1 MTPHR
6 GGRGHSLTPKISPL
20 LSESQAQAN
29 ARDHGVTFEE
39 AQTVFGDPLSLTW
52 PDPDHSVGEARLIDL
67 GWSAHGRLLLVVY
80 TERHGRIRIISC
92 RPATRQERRRYE
104 EG

>member
-1 MTPHR
+1 MAENGQR
-6 GGRGHSLTPKISPL
+6 GLQFEWDTDK
-20 LSESQAQAN
+20 AQAN
-29 ARDHGVTFEE
+29 VRDHGVTFEE

-52 PDPDHSVGEARLIDL
+52 PDPDHSVGEERLIDL

-92 RPATRQERRRYE
+92 RAATRQERRRYE